1 MPAPRKYPDELM
13 ARAVSEV
20 ISSGRPVAQVARDL
34 DIHPEALRK
43 RRCAKPKPMAHRRRR
58 ASSRATSPRNS
69 KNISKVNAEL
79 RRANSILKDASV
91 LFAQALD
98 PTRRR

>member
-43 RRCAKPKPMAHRRRR
+43 RVRQAEADGAP
-58 ASSRATSPRNS
+58 TSTRVLPSDVAEELKALRKEN
-69 KNISKVNAEL
+69 VEL

-91 LFAQALD
+91 LFAQELD